1 MTVKEAVECLAYGE
15 NFYLKG
21 AHSGKI
27 LYHSRHNKK
36 ERLERFYEWETTR
49 ECFFSSLYTPN
60 REYEKQYALPII
72 GIWVH
77 DYGRT
82 KEVRDV

>member
-15 NFYLKG
+15 DFYLKG
-21 AHSGKI
+21 AYSGKV
-27 LYHSRHNKK
+27 LYHSRRNKK

-49 ECFFSSLYTPN
+49 ECFFTDLYTPN
-60 REYEKQYALPII
+60 QKYAKPYTFPII
-72 GIWVH
+72 GIWVS

-82 KEVRDV
+82 KGVE